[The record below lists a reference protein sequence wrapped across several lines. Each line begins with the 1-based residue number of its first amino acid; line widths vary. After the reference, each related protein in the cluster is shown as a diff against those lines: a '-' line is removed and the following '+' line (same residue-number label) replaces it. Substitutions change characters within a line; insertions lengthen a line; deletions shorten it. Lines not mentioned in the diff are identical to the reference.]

1 MDAAP
6 SLNRRLRKGTILVA
20 PGVYDPLSALIAEQ
34 AGAEAVFVSGAMVAM
49 TQLAS
54 PDFGLGSSTELVDLV
69 ARICDR
75 VHAPVLVDGDQ
86 GFGNAAHVQR
96 FVRGLCR
103 AGAAAVQIE
112 DQICVKPAS
121 DLRAR
126 PLISCGEMVGKLKAA
141 QDARTSDAILIS
153 ARTDA
158 FSSTGL
164 DDALD
169 RAEAYIAAGCDL
181 MFFEGV
187 TSHEQVAAIMA
198 RFGDAVPLVHNLLEG
213 GGTPFADAT
222 AAGAAGFALGLFPAT
237 GLGAAA
243 AGLKAAYRA
252 IVADGSSV
260 RLADDLVDIGGLN
273 ALVGTVDIAA
283 RIAAYGAE
291 A

>member
-1 MDAAP
+1 
-6 SLNRRLRKGTILVA
+6 
-20 PGVYDPLSALIAEQ
+20 
-34 AGAEAVFVSGAMVAM
+34 
-49 TQLAS
+49 
-54 PDFGLGSSTELVDLV
+54 
-69 ARICDR
+69 
-75 VHAPVLVDGDQ
+75 
-86 GFGNAAHVQR
+86 
-96 FVRGLCR
+96 
-103 AGAAAVQIE
+103 
-112 DQICVKPAS
+112 
-121 DLRAR
+121 
-126 PLISCGEMVGKLKAA
+126 
-141 QDARTSDAILIS
+141 
-153 ARTDA
+153 
-158 FSSTGL
+158 
-164 DDALD
+164 
-169 RAEAYIAAGCDL
+169 

-187 TSHEQVAAIMA
+187 TTHEQVAAIMA